1 MSSKQQDYTEYTVD
15 LSQLTKE
22 RPLGVT
28 GILRCQNSA
37 DFLDACI
44 ESCIEGLD
52 ELIAV
57 YHNCTDETA
66 NILKRKQSKY
76 PYKIKIF
83 EYQPYIYPID
93 LTDEQFQETMNL
105 PKDSIHLLSGYTN
118 YAISKV
124 TYRYAIK
131 IDSDQLFFSESF
143 KKYCDAYRT
152 EQKVRINPLE
162 QIAYKLYTS
171 YLHNF
176 KKDKSPK
183 RKWQDWL
190 AIKMVPFYF
199 SYLKKRIK
207 QDKILVSLSGINV
220 LQKNGEW
227 LTFLGDEKI
236 DTTYRDIL
244 CPFNGVQRSF
254 LFRGL

>member
-152 EQKVRINPLE
+152 EQKVRINPFDIQPARKE
-162 QIAYKLYTS
+162 YTPQVIRIS
-171 YLHNF
+171 ANSCF
-176 KKDKSPK
+176 SSPISAGSSK
-183 RKWQDWL
+183 RRPPPR
-190 AIKMVPFYF
+190 A
-199 SYLKKRIK
+199 
-207 QDKILVSLSGINV
+207 
-220 LQKNGEW
+220 
-227 LTFLGDEKI
+227 
-236 DTTYRDIL
+236 DTGSAPCR
-244 CPFNGVQRSF
+244 GSRESV
-254 LFRGL
+254 FR

>member
-1 MSSKQQDYTEYTVD
+1 
-15 LSQLTKE
+15 
-22 RPLGVT
+22 
-28 GILRCQNSA
+28 
-37 DFLDACI
+37 
-44 ESCIEGLD
+44 
-52 ELIAV
+52 
-57 YHNCTDETA
+57 
-66 NILKRKQSKY
+66 
-76 PYKIKIF
+76 
-83 EYQPYIYPID
+83 
-93 LTDEQFQETMNL
+93 MNL

-183 RKWQDWL
+183 K
-190 AIKMVPFYF
+190 KMA
-199 SYLKKRIK
+199 R
-207 QDKILVSLSGINV
+207 LVSDKDG
-220 LQKNGEW
+220 
-227 LTFLGDEKI
+227 
-236 DTTYRDIL
+236 
-244 CPFNGVQRSF
+244 SF
-254 LFRGL
+254 LFFLFEKKNQAR

>member
-118 YAISKV
+118 YFFPNHSKNIVMPTAPSKKSGSTLWNKLLISYIHLTCIILKRTKV
-124 TYRYAIK
+124 
-131 IDSDQLFFSESF
+131 
-143 KKYCDAYRT
+143 
-152 EQKVRINPLE
+152 QKE
-162 QIAYKLYTS
+162 
-171 YLHNF
+171 
-176 KKDKSPK
+176 
-183 RKWQDWL
+183 
-190 AIKMVPFYF
+190 
-199 SYLKKRIK
+199 
-207 QDKILVSLSGINV
+207 
-220 LQKNGEW
+220 NGK
-227 LTFLGDEKI
+227 TG
-236 DTTYRDIL
+236 
-244 CPFNGVQRSF
+244 
-254 LFRGL
+254 

>member
-1 MSSKQQDYTEYTVD
+1 MNSKQQDYTEYAVD

-28 GILRCQNSA
+28 C
-37 DFLDACI
+37 FLAACI

-76 PYKIKIF
+76 PDKIKIF
-83 EYQPYIYPID
+83 EYHPYIYPID
-93 LTDEQFQETMNL
+93 LADEQFQEIMNL

-199 SYLKKRIK
+199 SYLKKKIG
-207 QDKILVSLSGINV
+207 QDKNTLPGHSMPIQRSA
-220 LQKNGEW
+220 
-227 LTFLGDEKI
+227 
-236 DTTYRDIL
+236 
-244 CPFNGVQRSF
+244 RSF

>member
-76 PYKIKIF
+76 PNKIKI
-83 EYQPYIYPID
+83 
-93 LTDEQFQETMNL
+93 
-105 PKDSIHLLSGYTN
+105 
-118 YAISKV
+118 
-124 TYRYAIK
+124 
-131 IDSDQLFFSESF
+131 
-143 KKYCDAYRT
+143 
-152 EQKVRINPLE
+152 
-162 QIAYKLYTS
+162 
-171 YLHNF
+171 
-176 KKDKSPK
+176 
-183 RKWQDWL
+183 
-190 AIKMVPFYF
+190 
-199 SYLKKRIK
+199 
-207 QDKILVSLSGINV
+207 
-220 LQKNGEW
+220 
-227 LTFLGDEKI
+227 
-236 DTTYRDIL
+236 
-244 CPFNGVQRSF
+244 
-254 LFRGL
+254 

>member
-143 KKYCDAYRT
+143 KNIVMPTAPSKKSGSTLWNKLLISYIHLTCIILKRT
-152 EQKVRINPLE
+152 KVQKE
-162 QIAYKLYTS
+162 
-171 YLHNF
+171 
-176 KKDKSPK
+176 
-183 RKWQDWL
+183 
-190 AIKMVPFYF
+190 
-199 SYLKKRIK
+199 
-207 QDKILVSLSGINV
+207 
-220 LQKNGEW
+220 NGK
-227 LTFLGDEKI
+227 TG
-236 DTTYRDIL
+236 
-244 CPFNGVQRSF
+244 
-254 LFRGL
+254 

>member
-105 PKDSIHLLSGYTN
+105 P
-118 YAISKV
+118 
-124 TYRYAIK
+124 
-131 IDSDQLFFSESF
+131 
-143 KKYCDAYRT
+143 
-152 EQKVRINPLE
+152 
-162 QIAYKLYTS
+162 
-171 YLHNF
+171 
-176 KKDKSPK
+176 
-183 RKWQDWL
+183 
-190 AIKMVPFYF
+190 
-199 SYLKKRIK
+199 
-207 QDKILVSLSGINV
+207 
-220 LQKNGEW
+220 
-227 LTFLGDEKI
+227 
-236 DTTYRDIL
+236 
-244 CPFNGVQRSF
+244 
-254 LFRGL
+254 

>member
-124 TYRYAIK
+124 TYRLSLIQISY
-131 IDSDQLFFSESF
+131 FFPNHSKNIVMPTAPS
-143 KKYCDAYRT
+143 KKSGSTLWNKLLISYIHLTCIILKRT
-152 EQKVRINPLE
+152 KVQKE
-162 QIAYKLYTS
+162 
-171 YLHNF
+171 
-176 KKDKSPK
+176 
-183 RKWQDWL
+183 
-190 AIKMVPFYF
+190 
-199 SYLKKRIK
+199 
-207 QDKILVSLSGINV
+207 
-220 LQKNGEW
+220 NGK
-227 LTFLGDEKI
+227 TG
-236 DTTYRDIL
+236 
-244 CPFNGVQRSF
+244 
-254 LFRGL
+254 